1 HADSCT
7 GTKLAPGSRCTVDV
21 TFAPRDAGAKTA
33 RLAIASSAPGGPD
46 AAPLSGTATG
56 SRPSPGPA
64 AGTTGPPPA
73 AQPDA
78 PRAPAIP
85 TTTTPQGGAKLEL
98 DAVTVSS
105 HVTLRAVRRKGIT
118 MAAFVAEGARVV
130 KVRLMRNGHVIA
142 RIVRRVGASNA
153 VTIELPASLTARRR
167 LTRGAYQLEITPG
180 RRTGDYGVTTT

>member
-1 HADSCT
+1 M
-7 GTKLAPGSRCTVDV
+7 
-21 TFAPRDAGAKTA
+21 
-33 RLAIASSAPGGPD
+33 
-46 AAPLSGTATG
+46 
-56 SRPSPGPA
+56 
-64 AGTTGPPPA
+64 
-73 AQPDA
+73 
-78 PRAPAIP
+78 
-85 TTTTPQGGAKLEL
+85 
-98 DAVTVSS
+98 TVSS

-180 RRTGDYGVTTT
+180 RRTGDYGVTTTRAIRIA